1 MSDSW
6 LDYFLNDLPMSYL
19 SGLTSGGSDEAL
31 AAITGFT
38 TGKGYDSELAGI
50 RDEMKRFKETN
61 PQSALGGEILGGLVQ
76 SAAMAPVSAAGKAK
90 SILGAA
96 LSAAGSGA
104 KQGLVQGFL
113 GGEGNVL
120 NRLDRSADNAIG
132 GAMFGGALGAAGS
145 KFGAK
150 QVEDA
155 GDDLMRSSFGFTAN
169 DYKKAMR
176 GPGEQTLRD
185 EGKSALSNVVSR
197 LRQDGTLNKGIL
209 TDPESF
215 SMGLDK
221 KIKTLAT
228 QLKSTLDE
236 VDQSGVVMRVT
247 PQTFQN
253 TLDGINQNM
262 SGKAK
267 QEALAIF
274 GKETEALLKDG
285 APTLAAANKMKQ
297 NIQSDVSSAYAKAN
311 PTMSDEIK
319 MGLASDLRKHIESEA
334 NQAAQ
339 LGFVPQ
345 AVDGQVKGLNQKMSD
360 IFTIKPTVEKNIA
373 HGETSNLL
381 SKIVSAT
388 RTTGGAGVPFYIAQ
402 QMGSPALG
410 VLAGGIGTMVASPSV
425 RYSVGD
431 KMSTAARYL
440 LDNSAN
446 ANIDPFL
453 PNLIRN
459 STTANAGALRGKLGS
474 LIADQYSQVGLD
486 NGQAQAPTD
495 AENILKAIL
504 GRQ

>member
-6 LDYFLNDLPMSYL
+6 IDYLLNDLPMSYL
-19 SGLTSGGSDEAL
+19 SGITSGGSDEAL
-31 AAITGFT
+31 AAVTGLT
-38 TGKGYDSELAGI
+38 TGRGYDSELAGI

-61 PQSALGGEILGGLVQ
+61 PQSAMGGEILGGLVQ
-76 SAAMAPVSAAGKAK
+76 SAAMAPVAAAGKAK

-104 KQGLVQGFL
+104 KQGLAQGFL
-113 GGEGNVL
+113 DGEGNVL

-132 GAMFGGALGAAGS
+132 GAVFGGALGAAGS

-150 QVEDA
+150 QVENA

-169 DYKKAMR
+169 DYAKAMR
-176 GPGEQTLRD
+176 GPGEQTLRT
-185 EGKSALSNVVSR
+185 EGKSALSNIVSR
-197 LRQDGTLNKGIL
+197 LRKDGTLNRDIL
-209 TDPESF
+209 KDPESF
-215 SMGLDK
+215 SMGLDT
-221 KIKTLAT
+221 KIKGLAT
-228 QLKSTLDE
+228 QLKNTLDE

-297 NIQSDVSSAYAKAN
+297 NIQSDVSSAYARAN
-311 PTMSDEIK
+311 PTMGDEIK

-339 LGFVPQ
+339 LGFVSQ
-345 AVDGQVKGLNQKMSD
+345 SVDGQVKGLNQKMSD
-360 IFTIKPTVEKNIA
+360 IFAIKPTVEKNIA
-373 HGETSNLL
+373 KGETSNLL
-381 SKIVSAT
+381 NSFISAT
-388 RTTGGAGVPFYIAQ
+388 KTTGGAGATAYLAAN
-402 QMGSPALG
+402 MGSPVLG
-410 VLAGGIGTMVASPSV
+410 TLAGLVGTMAVSPMA
-425 RYSVGD
+425 RYNVGD
-431 KMSTAARYL
+431 AMSTAARFL
-440 LDNSAN
+440 QDNTNPSS
-446 ANIDPFL
+446 F
-453 PNLIRN
+453 
-459 STTANAGALRGKLGS
+459 RGKIGS
-474 LIADQYSQVGLD
+474 LLADQYSQVGLD
-486 NGQAQAPTD
+486 NGQSQTPTD

-504 GRQ
+504 GR